1 MIYLHGIRI
10 GKLWSKLFLDSVSIL
25 TRALENTKEVSKFI
39 SKTKVQ
45 VEQNGELGQ
54 EKKDNILIDDSYDN
68 SDRKKQPS
76 LHKKAPRDIS

>member
-1 MIYLHGIRI
+1 M
-10 GKLWSKLFLDSVSIL
+10 
-25 TRALENTKEVSKFI
+25 SKFI

-68 SDRKKQPS
+68 SDRKKKPS
-76 LHKKAPRDIS
+76 LHKKAPRDTSAKSTSSPK